1 MKLDQVPY
9 GQIESLRLRWTSASG
24 ALPNAAAPGAEA
36 LLQFSEREAQAT
48 LRVGGDVFGVQ
59 GDGRKHEVLLDDL
72 CTRHFPRIAWV
83 VDAGTQVLTLQVH
96 TFLHA
101 LTLPPI
107 ELGVDE
113 KVLEALERIDRKLAS
128 PERALQ
134 WLDEQFLLD
143 GESGRRGFAT
153 AESKTGAFALFGRT
167 TRAFIRR
174 VKRSDSTEGLL
185 VDRVARGRGQGGEQL
200 ALVSGDVRFVD
211 ATVAGKLRADAAAQL
226 SSLVTAGSSFL
237 DLWSRYGAMENEAA
251 LR

>member
-96 TFLHA
+96 TSLHA

-113 KVLEALERIDRKLAS
+113 KVL
-128 PERALQ
+128 
-134 WLDEQFLLD
+134 
-143 GESGRRGFAT
+143 
-153 AESKTGAFALFGRT
+153 
-167 TRAFIRR
+167 
-174 VKRSDSTEGLL
+174 
-185 VDRVARGRGQGGEQL
+185 
-200 ALVSGDVRFVD
+200 
-211 ATVAGKLRADAAAQL
+211 
-226 SSLVTAGSSFL
+226 
-237 DLWSRYGAMENEAA
+237 
-251 LR
+251 

>member
-1 MKLDQVPY
+1 VKLDQVPY

-24 ALPNAAAPGAEA
+24 ALPNAAVPGAEA

-48 LRVGGDVFGVQ
+48 LRVGGDVLGVQ

-72 CTRHFPRIAWV
+72 GTRHFPRIAWV
-83 VDAGTQVLTLQVH
+83 VDAGPQVLTLQVH

-153 AESKTGAFALFGRT
+153 AESNDRSVRALWPDHARVHSAGEALGLHRGAS
-167 TRAFIRR
+167 RR
-174 VKRSDSTEGLL
+174 SRRSRHAAKEESSS
-185 VDRVARGRGQGGEQL
+185 RWSRGT
-200 ALVSGDVRFVD
+200 S
-211 ATVAGKLRADAAAQL
+211 
-226 SSLVTAGSSFL
+226 GSSTQP
-237 DLWSRYGAMENEAA
+237 
-251 LR
+251 